1 MLRGAPTWLPGLI
14 RQRLARRRPRRP
26 VSILLALADHFEPAQ
41 RPDDPFELQLRR
53 VEDWIPRYEAL
64 CRGHADRLGRPPRR
78 TYFFPEEQ
86 YAAPLLDALSRHCRA
101 GFGEVEVHIHHD
113 RDTSRAFREK
123 MERFRDRLAGHGC
136 LSRDASDGRLR
147 YGFVHG
153 NWALD
158 NSLPGG
164 AWCGL
169 DDEITLL
176 RETGCYADFT
186 LPSAPAGGQTR
197 IVNSIY
203 FADDDPLRPK
213 SHDTGRPVRF
223 GGRDTG
229 DLLLIQ
235 GPLGLNWRSRKH
247 GLIPRLENGD
257 ITATSRFTRERIGL
271 WIRLGISV
279 RGREDVVFV
288 KLHSHGLKPKVTD
301 YALGRE
307 VGDGFGTLEREFNDG
322 ERFRLFYVT
331 AREMANVVMGFN
343 EGIDAPPEEL
353 FDYRLIPVSGPQ
365 AGPGDPPPAPTRP

>member
-1 MLRGAPTWLPGLI
+1 MLRDASTWLPGLI
-14 RQRLARRRPRRP
+14 RQRLSRRRPRRP
-26 VSILLALADHFEPAQ
+26 VSILLALADHYEPAQ
-41 RPDDPFELQLRR
+41 RPDDRFELQMHR
-53 VEDWIPRYEAL
+53 VEDWIARYEAL
-64 CRGHADRLGRPPRR
+64 CRSHADRRGRPPRR

-86 YAAPLLDALSRHCRA
+86 YAEPLLDALSRHCRE

-113 RDTSRAFREK
+113 RETPEGFRRK
-123 MERFRDRLAGHGC
+123 MTLFRDRLAGHGC
-136 LSRDASDGRLR
+136 LCRDSADGEVK

-169 DDEITLL
+169 DNEITLL

-186 LPSAPAGGQTR
+186 MPSAPAGGQTR

-213 SHDTGRPVRF
+213 SHDTGRPVRL
-223 GGRDTG
+223 GGRDSG

-235 GPLGLNWRSRKH
+235 GPLGLNWRNRKY
-247 GLIPRLENGD
+247 GLIPRFENAD
-257 ITATSRFTRERIGL
+257 ITATSRFTRDRIRLWIGL
-271 WIRLGISV
+271 GVSV

-301 YALGRE
+301 YALGPE
-307 VGDGFGTLEREFNDG
+307 VGEGFSILEREFNDG
-322 ERFRLFYVT
+322 ENHRLFYVT
-331 AREMANVVMGFN
+331 AREMANVVFGFN
-343 EGIDAPPEEL
+343 DGVDAPPEEL
-353 FDYRLIPVSGPQ
+353 FDYRLRPLSAPQ
-365 AGPGDPPPAPTRP
+365 AGPGGPPPVPPRP